1 MVQKLHRKL
10 GWKQPWISPIVD
22 PSRLEVPF
30 EVALPTVANQEENL
44 LGATTGGDDDDP
56 LCLQTTLQLQKTFTP

>member
-1 MVQKLHRKL
+1 M
-10 GWKQPWISPIVD
+10 D

-44 LGATTGGDDDDP
+44 LGATTGGDDDDDDDDDDP